1 MVSGNFP
8 LWQRV
13 GQKIKR
19 LPQEPMSKSKKPR
32 YSIGEWYGKDL
43 EKIPAATRR
52 AWARR
57 ELAAED
63 LAGVACPFR
72 FGAKCNKKG
81 GVCSLRLYEQTD
93 AGTVAGTGSPV
104 ATCPNRFL
112 EDNLIYQW
120 AGEVVLKNA
129 RPVVLSE
136 VGFLKPL
143 QPLNVEKSGRAHEFV
158 GKIDNVLLHPDR
170 EELDWC
176 ALEIQAV
183 YFSGKEMGHE
193 FSLLKNH
200 AGERLPF
207 PAGQRR
213 PDWRSSGPKR
223 LLPQLQTKVPTISRW
238 GKKMAVVVDEP
249 FFESLVGLNPVGE
262 LSNSE
267 IVWLVVGYEETATGW
282 KLCRKREVLTTLESS
297 VKALTGGTPLSKE
310 DFERQLLAQRP
321 QIIL

>member
-1 MVSGNFP
+1 
-8 LWQRV
+8 
-13 GQKIKR
+13 
-19 LPQEPMSKSKKPR
+19 
-32 YSIGEWYGKDL
+32 
-43 EKIPAATRR
+43 
-52 AWARR
+52 
-57 ELAAED
+57 
-63 LAGVACPFR
+63 
-72 FGAKCNKKG
+72 
-81 GVCSLRLYEQTD
+81 VCSLRLYEQTD
-93 AGTVAGTGSPV
+93 GQAVTGAGSPV
-104 ATCPNRFL
+104 ATCPNRFI

-120 AGEVVLKNA
+120 AGEVILKNS

-143 QPLNVEKSGRAHEFV
+143 QPAGGKKGSHEFV

-170 EELDWC
+170 EKLDWC

-183 YFSGKEMGHE
+183 YFSGMEMRHE

-200 AGERLPF
+200 AGARLPY
-207 PAGQRR
+207 PAAQRR

-249 FFESLVGLNPVGE
+249 FFESLVGLCPVGE

-267 IVWLVVGYEETATGW
+267 IVWLVVGYQETGRGW

-310 DFERQLLAQRP
+310 DFEKQLLAQKP
-321 QIIL
+321 QVIL